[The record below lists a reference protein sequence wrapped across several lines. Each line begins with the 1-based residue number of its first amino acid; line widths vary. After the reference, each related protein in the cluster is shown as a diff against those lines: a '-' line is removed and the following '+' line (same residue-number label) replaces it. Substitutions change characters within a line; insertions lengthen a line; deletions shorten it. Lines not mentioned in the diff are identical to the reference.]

1 MYSSQTGSG
10 RDGTMDLADRT
21 IILGITGGV
30 AAYKACEL
38 ARRLKEQGARVQ
50 AVMTQAAQ
58 HFVGAASLQAL
69 TGQPVFD
76 DLWDARVPDGMAHIA
91 LSRDADALLVAPAS
105 AQFIAKLAN
114 GLCDDLLSTL
124 ALARRPAQCKLL
136 VAPAMNVEMW
146 EQPATQR
153 NVARVRADGVL
164 VLGPAHGDQA
174 CGETGAGRMLE
185 PDEIVAD
192 LIAAFAPKHLQGRNV
207 LITAGPTFE
216 PLDPVRGITN
226 RSSGKMG
233 YALARAARESG
244 ASVTLVSGPTALP
257 APRGVRRIDVDT
269 AAQMLEQVLGQA
281 DAADVFIGVAAVA
294 DWRAA
299 NVSAAKL
306 KKSGSGEVPALAL
319 ANNPDILAYVAAL
332 PSPPLCVGFAAE
344 TEDLLDNARAKLTRK
359 GVAMMVANRV
369 DTALG
374 ADVVELMLVDA
385 SGARTLA
392 RAPKLEQA
400 RQIIAAIGSRLQT
413 HLPNGA

>member
-332 PSPPLCVGFAAE
+332 ASPPLCVGFAAE

>member
-332 PSPPLCVGFAAE
+332 ASPPLCVGFAAE

-374 ADVVELMLVDA
+374 ADVVELVLVDA

>member
-1 MYSSQTGSG
+1 
-10 RDGTMDLADRT
+10 MDLADRT